1 MKINENDIA
10 DLDDFDF
17 GFTAIDE
24 NDLKPVEDLQ
34 IYKDKLYGLRD
45 MIMPLLKNLKA
56 NPDKDYILWPDRQK
70 KIDEFIKKMN
80 KFIEQ

>member
-1 MKINENDIA
+1 MKIDENDIV

>member
-1 MKINENDIA
+1 MKIDENDIA